1 MYSLQQSQSKEHNAY
16 FYIVIGIFIDYLNFT
31 LTIYSKVSKSIYF
44 LRSVKNV
51 LTPSALKSI
60 CYSIVHSHYIYG
72 IQIWSCTSCPSNLI
86 NGLAVKQKADQNN
99 QWWQLQSPHSNLCTI
114 FLTMWLKNEDR
125 RQEDHPILRNHTELF
140 IPPSRLLSTDKNF
153 PRSAFPIFGVLSLM
167 PS

>member
-60 CYSIVHSHYIYG
+60 Y
-72 IQIWSCTSCPSNLI
+72 
-86 NGLAVKQKADQNN
+86 
-99 QWWQLQSPHSNLCTI
+99 
-114 FLTMWLKNEDR
+114 
-125 RQEDHPILRNHTELF
+125 
-140 IPPSRLLSTDKNF
+140 
-153 PRSAFPIFGVLSLM
+153 
-167 PS
+167 

>member
-72 IQIWSCTSCPSNLI
+72 IQIWSCTSCPSKLI

-99 QWWQLQSPHSNLCTI
+99 QW
-114 FLTMWLKNEDR
+114 
-125 RQEDHPILRNHTELF
+125 
-140 IPPSRLLSTDKNF
+140 
-153 PRSAFPIFGVLSLM
+153 
-167 PS
+167 